1 MGVDGPSPVHLSSPL
16 DTWHTP
22 LISTADRSPQYH
34 YLPSHLPPRSP
45 QHHYLCLTTLSP
57 LNARPP
63 LRPHHSHHQE
73 AETRRES
80 HTTTLLR
87 HPTRRLRGK
96 VAAAAAAAA
105 MSLSSPKQPE
115 TPVSVSKSS
124 AQHDATPSPS
134 SLTPLAAQTTPGDKV
149 STIKQGTTRDETKA
163 TDGGREEGDTSQSQ
177 EQPCDLILECVADMD
192 ACFKAF
198 DKDEDGFLN
207 QSEFSALCRALF
219 RNERGKPYPVET
231 SMLNTIFA
239 IFDTN
244 KDHVI
249 DKEEFRYCWQKWIKQ
264 VVRPVTALVIVDVQ
278 NDFISGSLALY
289 NCPAGHHGEEVIPPI
304 NRMLDENRFDVVVYS
319 LDWHPDNHV
328 SFIDNVHMRPLHSSC
343 KLTSEETQVYDTVI
357 FDVNNDGTPMEQKL
371 WPRHCVQ
378 NTWGAELHED
388 LKVAEDAILVYKGT
402 DPDTDSY
409 SVFWDNNKKFHTT
422 LNEEL
427 QKRGVTDVF
436 VCGVAYDVCVAAT
449 TKHAIEEGYRTIL
462 IDDGCRGVSE
472 EDIMITREHIT
483 ANQGL
488 VVHSSQVKNLA
499 TGRDRPPVLAYKLA
513 LELSK
518 KTKKK

>member
-1 MGVDGPSPVHLSSPL
+1 MP
-16 DTWHTP
+16 
-22 LISTADRSPQYH
+22 
-34 YLPSHLPPRSP
+34 
-45 QHHYLCLTTLSP
+45 
-57 LNARPP
+57 
-63 LRPHHSHHQE
+63 
-73 AETRRES
+73 
-80 HTTTLLR
+80 
-87 HPTRRLRGK
+87 
-96 VAAAAAAAA
+96 
-105 MSLSSPKQPE
+105 LSSPKQPA
-115 TPVSVSKSS
+115 TPVSASESS
-124 AQHDATPSPS
+124 AQHDATPPPS
-134 SLTPLAAQTTPGDKV
+134 SLTPAAHTTPKTPTPSQ
-149 STIKQGTTRDETKA
+149 STKEA
-163 TDGGREEGDTSQSQ
+163 SDGGRVEGDCSGSQ
-177 EQPCDLILECVADMD
+177 EQTCGIFSECLEDMD

-207 QSEFSALCRALF
+207 QGEFSALCRALF

-278 NDFISGSLALY
+278 NDFISGSLALC
-289 NCPAGHHGEEVIPPI
+289 NCPAGHHGEEVKMHSHDHTVIPPI
-304 NRMLDENRFDVVVYS
+304 NRILEENRFDVVVYS
-319 LDWHPDNHV
+319 LDWHPENHV
-328 SFIDNVHMRPLHSSC
+328 SFIDNVQMRSLHSSC

-472 EDIMITREHIT
+472 EDIAATREHTT

-499 TGRDRPPVLAYKLA
+499 TGRDRPPALAYKLA

>member
-1 MGVDGPSPVHLSSPL
+1 M
-16 DTWHTP
+16 
-22 LISTADRSPQYH
+22 
-34 YLPSHLPPRSP
+34 
-45 QHHYLCLTTLSP
+45 
-57 LNARPP
+57 
-63 LRPHHSHHQE
+63 
-73 AETRRES
+73 
-80 HTTTLLR
+80 
-87 HPTRRLRGK
+87 
-96 VAAAAAAAA
+96 
-105 MSLSSPKQPE
+105 
-115 TPVSVSKSS
+115 
-124 AQHDATPSPS
+124 
-134 SLTPLAAQTTPGDKV
+134 
-149 STIKQGTTRDETKA
+149 
-163 TDGGREEGDTSQSQ
+163 EGDCSGSQ
-177 EQPCDLILECVADMD
+177 EQTCCIFSECLEDMD

-207 QSEFSALCRALF
+207 QGEFSALCRALF

-278 NDFISGSLALY
+278 NDFISGSLALC
-289 NCPAGHHGEEVIPPI
+289 NCPAGHHGEEVKMHSHDHTVIPPI
-304 NRMLDENRFDVVVYS
+304 NRILEENRFDVVVYS
-319 LDWHPDNHV
+319 LDWHPENHV
-328 SFIDNVHMRPLHSSC
+328 SFIDNVQMRSLHSSC

-472 EDIMITREHIT
+472 EDIAATREHTT

-499 TGRDRPPVLAYKLA
+499 TGRDRPPALAYKLA